1 MTCIKLRN
9 FLSNILYMGIN
20 KEDFYNENFI
30 FDIYWLM
37 TKNLNPSSLDRKLSD
52 QNKHD
57 MIYMIWKEC
66 VVTNFYK
73 HICSEDNFLYLNG
86 KNVPAKSF
94 GNNQQFFRAGRK
106 KLCAA
111 EKQSLCLKTFSSAFM

>member
-106 KLCAA
+106 KLRAA